1 MSGMESAT
9 SAGPSAAR
17 PSRPDRRG
25 GIARLPLEHRL
36 PVVIGTLVLIA
47 IAALVAVAYAE
58 MRRTSLRT
66 ASDRLAVVTAQL
78 RDMFQQSSQ
87 QIRGQL
93 GKTAKAQPVLAF
105 TRARTPATR
114 ENALK
119 ALAAAQTNQVIAS
132 EIRDSAG
139 AVLLSA
145 TQSTLR
151 VDTIAVNDV
160 LPAMEPGDSAVAGA
174 FRLVGD
180 TLVFPVAIGVPS
192 ASGFYVVQWRKLTA
206 SRRAREQM
214 SRLVGSDA
222 ELFLGSSSTGR
233 WTNLE
238 RVVPPPPFASRAGDS
253 SQHYLSEDGSDHL
266 ASVLPVIGTPWHV
279 AVGFSVGTIMA
290 PVNVFLRRVAL
301 LALVALGVALL
312 ATWFVSKRITR
323 QVDEST
329 NALRDT
335 LEKLHDAQA
344 SLVRRERLA
353 MLGQLSSGVGHELRN
368 PLGVMTNAVYYLR
381 AVLPNAPEKVR
392 EYLDILQQQIT
403 LSEKIVSDL
412 LDFARSKPPQRRPI
426 SLAEVTSAQVSRLAN
441 HNGFRINTHLPIDLP
456 PVLADQTQVGQ
467 IVLNLLTNAMQAM
480 DRTGTIDVRA
490 QAAGAHVHLDVS
502 DTGPGIPKENLE
514 KIFEPLFTTKARGI
528 GLGLAV
534 SRTLARANEGE
545 LTAVNLPQRGASFR
559 LTLQSAAGRS

>member
-1 MSGMESAT
+1 M
-9 SAGPSAAR
+9 
-17 PSRPDRRG
+17 
-25 GIARLPLEHRL
+25 ARLPLEHRL
-36 PVVIGTLVLIA
+36 PLVIGTLVLIA

-66 ASDRLAVVTAQL
+66 SADRLTAVTAQL
-78 RDMFQQSSQ
+78 RELFQQSSQ

-93 GKTAKAQPVLAF
+93 AATAKAPPVLAF
-105 TRARTPATR
+105 ARARTPATR
-114 ENALK
+114 EAAEK
-119 ALAAAQTNQVIAS
+119 ALAAAQTPQVIAM
-132 EIRDSAG
+132 EIRDSTG
-139 AVLLSA
+139 AVLLAA
-145 TQSTLR
+145 TQSALR
-151 VDTIAVNDV
+151 VDTITVNDV
-160 LPAMEPGDSAVAGA
+160 LPAMEPSDSAVAGG
-174 FRLVGD
+174 FRLVAD
-180 TLVFPVAIGVPS
+180 TLVFPVAIEVPN
-192 ASGFYVVQWRKLTA
+192 ARGFYVVQWRRIA
-206 SRRAREQM
+206 GSRRVREQM

-222 ELFLGSSSTGR
+222 ELFLGTPSSGR

-238 RVVPPPPFASRAGDS
+238 RVVPPPAFAARAGDS
-253 SQHYLSEDGSDHL
+253 LRRYQREDGSDHV

-279 AVGFSVGTIMA
+279 AVGFSVGSIMA
-290 PVNVFLRRVAL
+290 PVNAFTRRLAL
-301 LALVALGVALL
+301 LALLALGVALV
-312 ATWFVSKRITR
+312 ATWFVSRRITR

-329 NALRDT
+329 AVLRDT
-335 LEKLHDAQA
+335 LGKLHDAQD

-381 AVLPNAPEKVR
+381 AVLPSAPEKVR

-412 LDFARSKPPQRRPI
+412 LDFARSKPPERRPI
-426 SLAEVTSAQVSRLAN
+426 SLAEVTSAQVARLAN
-441 HNGFRINTHLPIDLP
+441 HNGFRINTHLPTDLP

-467 IVLNLLTNAMQAM
+467 IVLNLLTNAIQAM
-480 DRTGTIDVRA
+480 DRNGTIDVRA
-490 QAAGAHVHLDVS
+490 QAAGAQVHLDVS

-545 LTAVNLPQRGASFR
+545 LTAVNLPRRGASFR
-559 LTLQSAAGRS
+559 LTLQSAGARS